1 MGLTLKMNLI
11 NGRLWRT
18 PRLLSVAMALTL
30 AACSGEPDEASLRP
44 PAEWRASV
52 EQTARN
58 TADQARAASE
68 AALRRSPVVTGP
80 ALVQAI
86 RFSRTQAM
94 AAQTPQAMPDEI
106 RTALSPYFDDGILDS
121 ARWTTAGQDLGL
133 GSLLARWYYEEGA
146 VTLKD
151 LIVFSDTA
159 VAENV
164 WLWAHELAHM
174 EQYRRLGTEG
184 FAASYVSDWRVLESE
199 ANRRAFAITADIR
212 ARRAARASPVS
223 AVVDTISEMLDRGAP
238 DIHPDES
245 APSEE
250 GERLLEPPGA
260 GADTPADE
268 ISPPEEA
275 TSDP

>member
-1 MGLTLKMNLI
+1 MNI
-11 NGRLWRT
+11 SGRRLGRT
-18 PRLLSVAMALTL
+18 PRLFGAAIAFAL

-52 EQTARN
+52 AQTARN
-58 TADQARAASE
+58 TTDQARAASE
-68 AALRRSPVVTGP
+68 AALRRSPAVTGP

-86 RFSRTQAM
+86 RFSRIQAM
-94 AAQTPQAMPDEI
+94 AAQTPQPMPDKI
-106 RTALSPYFDDGILDS
+106 RTALSAYFDDEILDS

-151 LIVFSDTA
+151 LIVFSDA
-159 VAENV
+159 EVAENV

-184 FAASYVSDWRVLESE
+184 FAARYVSDWRALESE

-212 ARRAARASPVS
+212 AARASPVS
-223 AVVDTISEMLDRGAP
+223 AVVDTLSEMLDMGAP
-238 DIHPDES
+238 DNPPDES
-245 APSEE
+245 VPTEE
-250 GERLLEPPGA
+250 GERLLEPPGVEA
-260 GADTPADE
+260 NTPSDAV
-268 ISPPEEA
+268 SPPPQA
-275 TSDP
+275 TSDR

>member
-1 MGLTLKMNLI
+1 MSLARGL
-11 NGRLWRT
+11 
-18 PRLLSVAMALTL
+18 ALAGAIGL

-44 PAEWRASV
+44 PAEWRASLQ
-52 EQTARN
+52 QTARN

-68 AALRRSPVVTGP
+68 EALRRSPAVTGP

-86 RFSRTQAM
+86 RFSRIQAM
-94 AAQTPQAMPDEI
+94 RAQTPQAMPDEI
-106 RTALSPYFDDGILDS
+106 RASLAPYFSDEILES
-121 ARWTTAGQDLGL
+121 ARWTTAGRDLGL

-151 LIVFSDTA
+151 LIVFSDDA

-184 FAASYVSDWRVLESE
+184 FAARYVSDWRTLEAE

-212 ARRAARASPVS
+212 ARRAARPSPV
-223 AVVDTISEMLDRGAP
+223 AAMVDTLTEMLDRGEPDEGDSAAP
-238 DIHPDES
+238 DATGPIQDS
-245 APSEE
+245 LA
-250 GERLLEPPGA
+250 PPGA
-260 GADTPADE
+260 ARQSRDPGDPSE
-268 ISPPEEA
+268 
-275 TSDP
+275 SDAP